1 MRIVRYVCGLV
12 SALCLLGCVTGDQ
25 RDRPFSDDWT
35 RQIKHDRAFERRKA
49 RIRGE
54 GEVVIVGDREKARA
68 AIVMDESGDP
78 KLNVG
83 RQTGWSADLDYDH
96 GPEGE
101 VKYKYEWDFVK
112 PKHRKE
118 RVQ

>member
-1 MRIVRYVCGLV
+1 MRNIRL
-12 SALCLLGCVTGDQ
+12 LCLTLPGLLLMGCVTGDQ

-35 RQIKHDRAFERRKA
+35 HQLKHDRAFERRKA
-49 RIRGE
+49 RIRGD
-54 GEVVIVGDREKARA
+54 GEVVIVGDKDKARA
-68 AIVMDESGDP
+68 AIVMDEAGNP

-83 RQTGWSADLDYDH
+83 RKTGWSADLDYDR

-112 PKHRKE
+112 PQHRKN
-118 RVQ
+118 RKQ